1 MPMRHAIGAAFLI
14 GIAGNAAAQSAEII
28 VQPALAGAFATGVAY
43 WETERAADP
52 CKPPAIR
59 MESANI
65 AALPGP
71 NSPASKE
78 ALKSRAA
85 EEEKK
90 KALKTEKSP

>member
-14 GIAGNAAAQSAEII
+14 GISGNAAAQSAEI
-28 VQPALAGAFATGVAY
+28 VVRPALAGAFATGVAY
-43 WETERAADP
+43 WESERAADP

-71 NSPASKE
+71 NSPACKE
-78 ALKSRAA
+78 AQRLRA

-90 KALKTEKSP
+90 KAEKNAEAK

>member
-1 MPMRHAIGAAFLI
+1 MPVL
-14 GIAGNAAAQSAEII
+14 AEI
-28 VQPALAGAFATGVAY
+28 VAAPLLAGAVATGVAY
-43 WETERAADP
+43 WETERAPDP

-71 NSPASKE
+71 NSPACKE
-78 ALKSRAA
+78 ARKARAA

-90 KALKTEKSP
+90 KAMTTENSP